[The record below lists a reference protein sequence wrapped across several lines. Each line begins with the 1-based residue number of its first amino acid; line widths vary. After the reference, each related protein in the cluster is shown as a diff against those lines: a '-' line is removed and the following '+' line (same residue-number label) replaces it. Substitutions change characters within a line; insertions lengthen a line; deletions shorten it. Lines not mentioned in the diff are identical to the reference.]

1 MKVFSSSPLPGDTLG
16 SLASSCDLVVWD
28 RPTPPSHDELVAEL
42 QGCTGLICLLT
53 NRVDESLLR
62 DCPSLKCVSSVSVGV
77 DHVDVAALTR
87 RGIPLGYTPGV
98 LVDTTADLAM
108 GLMLSASRRIVE
120 GDRFVRD
127 GHWDPASPWRPDLL
141 VGKDLSGATLG
152 ILGLGAIGEA
162 VAMRA
167 RGFGMK
173 LIAWNRTERTLPG
186 IDNVGFDE
194 LLERSDFLSI
204 HVALAEETRNL
215 LDAGAFAR
223 MKPGAVLVNTA
234 RGGIVD
240 EVALVDALHSGRLF
254 AAGID
259 VFAREP
265 VDVSHPLLQCPNAV
279 VLPHIGSASERTR
292 VRMAQR
298 AVENLAA
305 ALRSERMPYCANP
318 SVYEV

>member
-1 MKVFSSSPLPGDTLG
+1 MKVFSSSPLPGDALA
-16 SLASSCDLVVWD
+16 SLAESCELVVWS
-28 RPTPPSHDELVAEL
+28 RPGPPSRDELVAEL
-42 QGCTGLICLLT
+42 QGCIGLICLLT
-53 NRVDESLLR
+53 NRIDEALLR
-62 DCPSLKCVSSVSVGV
+62 DCPSLEFVSSVSVGV
-77 DHVDVAALTR
+77 DHLDVAELTR

-108 GLMLSASRRIVE
+108 GLMLAASRRIVE
-120 GDRFVRD
+120 GDRFVRN
-127 GHWDPASPWRPDLL
+127 GHWNPASPWRPDLL

-162 VAMRA
+162 VAARA

-173 LIAWNRTERTLPG
+173 LIAWNRTERKLPG
-186 IDNVGFDE
+186 IDSVCFDE
-194 LLERSDFLSI
+194 LLERSDFLSV

-215 LDAGAFAR
+215 LDADALAR

-240 EVALVDALHSGRLF
+240 EVALVDALRSGRLF

-259 VFAREP
+259 VFAQEP
-265 VDVSHPLLQCPNAV
+265 VEASHPLLQLPNAV
-279 VLPHIGSASERTR
+279 LLPHIGSASERTR
-292 VRMAQR
+292 LKMAQR
-298 AVENLAA
+298 AVDNLAA
-305 ALRSERMPYCANP
+305 ALRGERMPYCANP

>member
-1 MKVFSSSPLPGDTLG
+1 MKVFSSSPLPGNVLA
-16 SLASSCDLVVWD
+16 SLASSCELVVWD
-28 RPTPPSHDELVAEL
+28 RPGPPSRAELVAEL
-42 QGCTGLICLLT
+42 QGCTGLICLLA
-53 NRVDESLLR
+53 NRVDEALLG
-62 DCPSLKCVSSVSVGV
+62 DCPSLKFVSSVSVGV
-77 DHVDVAALTR
+77 DHVDIAALTR

-108 GLMLSASRRIVE
+108 GLMLAASRRIVE
-120 GDRFVRD
+120 GDRFVRE
-127 GHWDPASPWRPDLL
+127 GRWDPATPWRPDLL

-162 VAMRA
+162 VAVRG
-167 RGFGMK
+167 RGFGMQA
-173 LIAWNRTERTLPG
+173 IAWNRTRRTRPG
-186 IDNVGFDE
+186 IDNVSFDE
-194 LLERSDFLSI
+194 LLSRSDFLSV

-215 LDAGAFAR
+215 LDAGAIAR

-240 EVALVDALHSGRLF
+240 EVALVDALKSGHLF

-259 VFAREP
+259 VFACEP
-265 VDVSHPLLQCPNAV
+265 VDASHPLLQLSNAV

-292 VRMAQR
+292 LRMAQR
-298 AVENLAA
+298 AVDNLAA
-305 ALRSERMPYCANP
+305 ALSGERMPYCANP